1 MPLVTITLTE
11 SFSATKQRAIAD
23 GVHDAIVA
31 AGFPATDRFQKIL
44 RLPADRLIYD
54 PRYPDLPEP
63 RSEQFVL
70 VELLISTGRSGEFKK
85 ELVYS
90 IVANLA
96 RNPRVDPR
104 DVMVVILETEQE
116 NWAFA
121 AGVQYDV
128 DFEGPEPSNP

>member
-31 AGFPATDRFQKIL
+31 AGFPATGRFQKIL

-54 PRYPDLPEP
+54 PRHPDLAEP

-70 VELLISTGRSGEFKK
+70 VEILISRGRSGEFKK
-85 ELVYS
+85 ELVNS

-96 RNPRVDPR
+96 RNPRVEPR
-104 DVMVVILETEQE
+104 DVMVVILETERE
-116 NWAFA
+116 NWAFS
-121 AGVQYDV
+121 AGVPYDV
-128 DFEGPEPSNP
+128 DSGGRETSDA

>member
-31 AGFPATDRFQKIL
+31 AGFPATDRFQKVL

-54 PRYPDLPEP
+54 PLHPDLPES

-70 VELLISTGRSGEFKK
+70 VELLLSKGRSGEFKRDLMK
-85 ELVYS
+85 S

-104 DVMVVILETEQE
+104 DVMVVILETARE
-116 NWAFA
+116 NWAFS
-121 AGVQYDV
+121 AGVQYYV
-128 DFEGPEPSNP
+128 ESEGRQTSDA